1 MSDVYNTV
9 VLELDISRKGIW
21 AYERGLSLFLIK
33 NGGMQ
38 TFGAE
43 QGLQVGEI
51 KTVVSDAG
59 GTFVGGERGLARLNG
74 DRFESVTTDRY
85 PGLTVIT
92 GVAQDADGDTWLNK
106 STA

>member
-1 MSDVYNTV
+1 
-9 VLELDISRKGIW
+9 
-21 AYERGLSLFLIK
+21 
-33 NGGMQ
+33 MQ